1 MNWLHNLQSLSQNEL
16 IEEVRKISTK
26 QRCMLWIRCSGAE
39 ALKREA
45 EQTYDELVHSFEKNE
60 NVLEEYVL
68 IQIRKDINRS
78 GLSDSEKVDT
88 LERILCAYAIRNH
101 KVGYAQGM
109 NFLVARCLTSGVEE
123 EDTFWILSALVENVL
138 KDYFDE
144 SLTGVMVDCKVCLE
158 LLKMYRPRLYD
169 MFSKHDIQITG
180 EVSSMIM
187 TMFDNFIPS
196 ESVCIIWDLIFLIRF
211 ERFAFAILLVYFQN
225 CEIFAPTRLLHDD
238 ESEEEK
244 SSEDVSSSSSSSS
257 SFQEH
262 GAGFG
267 LEMLLMQT
275 MRKWRTMN
283 ENDVIRMIIRPALC
297 LVRSSCSSARISIVL
312 LSASLSPNTSFILL
326 HSQ

>member
-1 MNWLHNLQSLSQNEL
+1 MEDWLHNLKSLAKYNGENSQSKL
-16 IEEVRKISTK
+16 IEEVRKINTK
-26 QRCMLWIRCSGAE
+26 QRCVLWFTMSGAQD
-39 ALKREA
+39 LKKDA
-45 EQTYDELVHSFEKNE
+45 ERTYDELVNMFEKNE

-78 GLSDSEKVDT
+78 GLSDSAKVDT
-88 LERILCAYAIRNH
+88 LERILCAYAIRNS

-144 SLTGVMVDCKVCLE
+144 SLTGVMVDCKVCSE

-196 ESVCIIWDLIFLIRF
+196 ESVCIMWDLIFLIRF
-211 ERFAFAILLVYFQN
+211 ERFAFAILLVYF
-225 CEIFAPTRLLHDD
+225 
-238 ESEEEK
+238 
-244 SSEDVSSSSSSSS
+244 
-257 SFQEH
+257 
-262 GAGFG
+262 
-267 LEMLLMQT
+267 
-275 MRKWRTMN
+275 
-283 ENDVIRMIIRPALC
+283 
-297 LVRSSCSSARISIVL
+297 
-312 LSASLSPNTSFILL
+312 
-326 HSQ
+326 